1 MKVTII
7 MSKERKSANVVW
19 GICTNTSGYE
29 RDGEHHKCSKC
40 ENKEKQA
47 VRVSKDFVCEE
58 CGEPLQKCV
67 PPKPPFP
74 KWIIIALVALVLI
87 GGGIGAY
94 FGLYGT
100 KEKQPI
106 TMSLNKK
113 NISLK
118 VGDSDTLKAAVT
130 PQDLGLEVLYKS
142 GNDTIAEVSKTGI
155 IRALTEGSTF
165 VVCYCTSEQGDTI
178 GDTCRIIVQPKELKE
193 GTSDSTVV
201 SAEDSTKNEPKVS
214 VVGQSTNSAK
224 KVPVKNTYNL
234 GWGTYSG
241 PMKGGKPHG
250 TNGRVSVTKTHTITF
265 EGDISGASVAVS
277 KGETIKATYF
287 ENGRLIHGVVYDKK
301 GDHRNF

>member
-1 MKVTII
+1 

-118 VGDSDTLKAAVT
+118 VGDSDTLKAVVT

-165 VVCYCTSEQGDTI
+165 VVCYCTSEQGDTV
-178 GDTCRIIVQPKELKE
+178 GDTCRIIVQLKE
-193 GTSDSTVV
+193 ETSDSTVV
-201 SAEDSTKNEPKVS
+201 SAEDSTKNEPPDKGKS
-214 VVGQSTNSAK
+214 PNPEK
-224 KVPVKNTYNL
+224 KVPVKKTYNL

-265 EGDISGASVAVS
+265 EDDISGASVTVNP
-277 KGETIKATYF
+277 GETIIGTFF
-287 ENGRLIHGVVYDKK
+287 ENGRITHGEVTDKK
-301 GDHRNF
+301 GIHKTF